1 MATGGSSGTAPTR
14 QTTRIQDDLKALKP
28 DLLESIKDLQL
39 GLVGNLN
46 ELTGVMI
53 GPKNSDYEGGR
64 FLFGIKFPAEYPF
77 KPPEFFFR
85 TKIIHPNVDFGTGL
99 ACQDQLMATWAPNI
113 KLNQYLTEMYS
124 LLSQPNYDTPI
135 EGDSTVE
142 KNPQKARELIK
153 DQTKPSNQ

>member
-1 MATGGSSGTAPTR
+1 M
-14 QTTRIQDDLKALKP
+14 
-28 DLLESIKDLQL
+28 
-39 GLVGNLN
+39 
-46 ELTGVMI
+46 LTI
-53 GPKNSDYEGGR
+53 SKNSDYEGGH
-64 FLFGIKFPAEYPF
+64 FHFVIKFPAEYPF

-135 EGDSTVE
+135 EGDSKVE
-142 KNPQKARELIK
+142 KNREKAREC
-153 DQTKPSNQ
+153 TEEYAKPSNQ